1 MSDNVNSP
9 SHYQLGDLGVETIDV
24 IKAVLGNKKFADYCR
39 GNVIKYTLRA
49 DKKNGIED
57 LKKAKVYLEWE
68 IQARLEEKIKE
79 DDISNK

>member
-24 IKAVLGNKKFADYCR
+24 IKAVLGNNKFADYCR

-57 LKKAKVYLEWE
+57 
-68 IQARLEEKIKE
+68 
-79 DDISNK
+79 